1 MVVSSPKLL
10 DAQLRLTFTPGIGVY
25 SFTFG

>member
-1 MVVSSPKLL
+1 VAVTARTTV
-10 DAQLRLTFTPGIGVY
+10 DAQLRLTFTPGVSAY